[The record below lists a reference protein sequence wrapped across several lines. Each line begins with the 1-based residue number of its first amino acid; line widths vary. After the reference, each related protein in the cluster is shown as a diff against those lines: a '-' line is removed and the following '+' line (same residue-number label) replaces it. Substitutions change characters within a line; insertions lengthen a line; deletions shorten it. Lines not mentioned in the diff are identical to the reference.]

1 MMRNRLI
8 TTILTAALALQGC
21 AQSPSDSLISD
32 SSVDSSSISQN
43 ASTKVPKFNG
53 MSDPKFAYY
62 IQDSVYD
69 KLIDELPEGYSIQNM
84 QVQYVSQEYVDELEA
99 NSRKNVFFGY
109 SSFQLEEAFPDNKY
123 VFVLGDDGK
132 TTVREFEA
140 YDDTYDQVVRN
151 VAVGTGVIVVSAV
164 ISGATG
170 GSAPAVSVILAA
182 SSKTGAIAALSS
194 GGISAAISGISTGVG
209 TGDVDEA
216 LKAAM
221 LSGSEGFMWGA
232 IAGAATGGAE
242 QFASLYSATKNGLSV
257 TEVAQIQRDSKYPL
271 DVIEQFKSM
280 EEYNVYKNAGLKPQ
294 MVNGRTAL
302 TQKIDLD
309 YKSEL
314 GGKTVT
320 NLERMQE
327 GYAPID
333 PASGSPYELHHINQD
348 PNGTLAVL
356 SKAQHDSKGLH
367 IMKESEIDRDAFD
380 KIRKEFWKSYA
391 ENLA

>member
-1 MMRNRLI
+1 MTRNRLI
-8 TTILTAALALQGC
+8 TTILTAALVLQGC
-21 AQSPSDSLISD
+21 AQPPSDSRVSD
-32 SSVDSSSISQN
+32 SSVDSSSISRSV
-43 ASTKVPKFNG
+43 STEVPKFKG
-53 MSDPKFAYY
+53 MNDPNLPGY
-62 IQDSVYD
+62 IHDSVYA
-69 KLIDELPEGYSIQNM
+69 KLIDELPEGYSVQNI
-84 QVQYVSQEYVDELEA
+84 QVQYVSQEYVEELEA

-109 SSFQLEEAFPDNKY
+109 SSSQLEDAFPNDKY
-123 VFVLGDDGK
+123 VFALGNDGK

-140 YDDTYDQVVRN
+140 YDDTYDQVIRN
-151 VAVGTGVIVVSAV
+151 VSVGTGVIVVSAV
-164 ISGATG
+164 ISVATG
-170 GSAPAVSVILAA
+170 GSAPAVSVILAVSA
-182 SSKTGAIAALSS
+182 KTGAIVALSS
-194 GGISAAISGISTGVG
+194 GGISAAISGIATGAE

-232 IAGAATGGAE
+232 ITGAATGGAE
-242 QFASLYSATKNGLSV
+242 QAASLYHATRSGLSM
-257 TEVAQIQRDSKYPL
+257 TEVAQIQKDSKYPL
-271 DVIEQFKSM
+271 DVIGQFKSV
-280 EEYNVYKNAGLKPQ
+280 EEYNVYKDAGLKPQ

-367 IMKESEIDRDAFD
+367 IMRESKINRDAFD